1 MDYKSIGRNIRH
13 FREAANM
20 SRESFAELLDIS
32 VSYLSA
38 LERGEK
44 LPKFETYI
52 RIVNTLGV
60 SSDDLLADVLTVS
73 HELKASE
80 LSLKLKHLPVG
91 EQRRILNVVETMIGD
106 AVRAENTP

>member
-52 RIVNTLGV
+52 RIPSRSTFAYTQ
-60 SSDDLLADVLTVS
+60 SD
-73 HELKASE
+73 
-80 LSLKLKHLPVG
+80 
-91 EQRRILNVVETMIGD
+91 
-106 AVRAENTP
+106 